1 MFLSGN
7 VNVSRN
13 NAEEWTENTHRY
25 LSLPVILS
33 VHLRS
38 LCLYQENQPR
48 DFYGV
53 IFTLKILLPGLVK
66 VSGKYTIIEQFS
78 SETCLKLSVG
88 TALMEDGLN

>member
-13 NAEEWTENTHRY
+13 NAEEWTENTHGY

-48 DFYGV
+48 DFYVV
-53 IFTLKILLPGLVK
+53 IFTL
-66 VSGKYTIIEQFS
+66 
-78 SETCLKLSVG
+78 
-88 TALMEDGLN
+88 